1 MEDGYEFFAD
11 KKLVTVFSSPNYGG
25 EYDNDGAMLKIDE
38 ELKCYFIFRKS
49 SKQGGTK
56 VIKT

>member
-11 KKLVTVFSSPNYGG
+11 KKLVTVFSSPNYAG

-38 ELKCYFIFRKS
+38 NMKCSFILRKA
-49 SKQGGTK
+49 TN
-56 VIKT
+56 